1 MNTLGRCP
9 VSPAGRKGHR
19 VGRTKFLVRVILP
32 ITVGAI
38 ALVGCGGSSS
48 GGGGGGGKSSYTIG
62 FQGPLSGGVADLGI
76 NERNAVQLAIEQAN
90 AAKTLPYTIKFVQAD
105 DQGGAAGSPPA
116 ARKFTG
122 DDSVIAVVG
131 PSFSGASNAAGN
143 IYKGAGLLMATP
155 SATLPD
161 IVNHGFTTFYR
172 GIADDNSQGPPD
184 AQYLVKVAGKKKI
197 YMIDDTT
204 DYGKGLI
211 DSFKAELPKAGGTSA
226 GSESAPQT
234 SGCVSGA
241 TGSTSQYP
249 SVASKVKSSG
259 ADAVFYAGYDCD
271 FALLTKALRNV
282 GYQGQLMSGDGSKSA
297 TYIKNSKPA
306 SEGALLSC
314 QCSDI
319 ASNPKGTDF
328 VKAYKAKWGVDPG
341 TYSAE
346 AYDVTNAIIS
356 VLKGLGDNPTRAK
369 VVEGYAAVDYQGL
382 TKEIKFGSDHNLT
395 TQTAYLYQV
404 KNGAFKYLGDLPTLT
419 S

>member
-1 MNTLGRCP
+1 MG
-9 VSPAGRKGHR
+9 
-19 VGRTKFLVRVILP
+19 TKLLVRVVLP
-32 ITVGAI
+32 ITVGAV

-48 GGGGGGGKSSYTIG
+48 GGGGGGSAQSSYTIG

-76 NERNAVQLAIEQAN
+76 NERNAVQLAVEQAN
-90 AAKTLPYTIKFVQAD
+90 ANKVLPYTLKFEQAD
-105 DQGGAAGSPPA
+105 DQASADASPPA
-116 ARKFTG
+116 ARKLTG
-122 DDSVIAVVG
+122 NDSVIAVVG

-143 IYKGAGLLMATP
+143 IYKDAGLLMATP

-161 IVNHGFTTFYR
+161 IVDHGFTTFYR

-184 AQYLVKVAGKKKI
+184 ADYLVKVAGKKNV

-226 GSESAPQT
+226 GTESAPQT
-234 SGCVSGA
+234 SGCVAGA

-249 SVASKVKSSG
+249 SIASKVKSSG

-271 FALLTKALRNV
+271 FALLTKALRNA
-282 GYQGQLMSGDGSKSA
+282 GYQGQLMSGDGSKSE
-297 TYIKNSKPA
+297 TYLKNSGNT
-306 SEGALLSC
+306 SENAYLSC

-319 ASNPKGTDF
+319 ASNPKGADF
-328 VKAYKAKWGVDPG
+328 VKAYTDKFGVAPG

-356 VLKGLGDNPTRAK
+356 ILKDLGDSPTRDA
-369 VVEGYAAVDYQGL
+369 VVKGYAAIDYQGL
-382 TKEIKFGSDHNLT
+382 TKEIKFGPDHNLT

-404 KNGAFKYLGDLPTLT
+404 KNGKFKYLGDLPSLT

>member
-1 MNTLGRCP
+1 
-9 VSPAGRKGHR
+9 VD
-19 VGRTKFLVRVILP
+19 TKYLVRAALP
-32 ITVGAI
+32 IAVGAV
-38 ALVGCGGSSS
+38 LLSGCGGSSS
-48 GGGGGGGKSSYTIG
+48 GGGGGGGGGGASSYSIG

-90 AAKTLPYTIKFVQAD
+90 AAKELPYTLKFVQAD
-105 DQGGAAGSPPA
+105 DQGGADGSPPA
-116 ARKFTG
+116 ARKLTG
-122 DDSVIAVVG
+122 DDNVIAAVG
-131 PSFSGASNAAGN
+131 PSFSGASNAAGK
-143 IYKGAGLLMATP
+143 IYADAGLLMATP

-161 IVNHGFTTFYR
+161 LTSHGFTTFYR

-184 AQYLVKVAGKKKI
+184 ADYIVKVAGKKKI
-197 YMIDDTT
+197 YLIDDTT
-204 DYGKGLI
+204 DYGKGLAA
-211 DSFKAELPKAGGTSA
+211 SFKAELPKAGGSLA
-226 GSESAPQT
+226 GSDSAPQT
-234 SGCVSGA
+234 SGCVQGA

-249 SVASKVKSSG
+249 SEASKVKNSG

-271 FALLTKALRNV
+271 FALLTKALRNA
-282 GYQGQLMSGDGSKSA
+282 GYNGQLMSGDGSKSE
-297 TYIKNSKPA
+297 TYLKNGKPA
-306 SEGALLSC
+306 NEGALLSC

-319 ASNPKGTDF
+319 ESNPKGADF
-328 VKAYKAKWGVDPG
+328 VKAYTDKFGVAPG

-356 VLKGLGDNPTRAK
+356 VLKGLGDHPTRDA
-369 VVEGYAAVDYQGL
+369 VVKGYAAVDYQGL

>member
-1 MNTLGRCP
+1 MG
-9 VSPAGRKGHR
+9 
-19 VGRTKFLVRVILP
+19 TKLLVRVVLP
-32 ITVGAI
+32 ITVGAV

-48 GGGGGGGKSSYTIG
+48 GGGGGGGGESSYSIG

-90 AAKTLPYTIKFVQAD
+90 AANTLPYELKFVQAD
-105 DQGGAAGSPPA
+105 DQGGAEGSPPA
-116 ARKFTG
+116 ARKLTG

-131 PSFSGASNAAGN
+131 PSFSGASNAAGD

-161 IVNHGFTTFYR
+161 IVDHGFTTFYR

-184 AQYLVKVAGKKKI
+184 ADYLVKVAGFKKI

-211 DSFKAELPKAGGTSA
+211 DSFKGELSKAGGTSA

-234 SGCVSGA
+234 SGCVAGA

-271 FALLTKALRNV
+271 FALLTKALRNA
-282 GYQGQLMSGDGSKSA
+282 GYDGQLMSGDGSKSD
-297 TYIKNSKPA
+297 TYLKNSKPD

-319 ASNPKGTDF
+319 ASNPKGADF
-328 VKAYKAKWGVDPG
+328 VKAYTDKFGEAPG

-346 AYDVTNAIIS
+346 AYDVVNAIIS
-356 VLKGLGDNPTRAK
+356 VLKGLGDSPTRDA
-369 VVEGYAAVDYQGL
+369 VVKGYAAVKYDGL
-382 TKEIKFGSDHNLT
+382 TKTIEFGADHNLT

-404 KNGAFKYLGDLPTLT
+404 KNGAFKYLGDLPSLIG
-419 S
+419 